1 MRALKE
7 VYVTPRIEKILMDDS
22 DVILTSSGIAK
33 NPGNHPNC
41 TVMPNGKPLP
51 DATMNRC

>member
-1 MRALKE
+1 MKAE
-7 VYVTPRIEKILMDDS
+7 YEAPMMEMIAIDES
-22 DVILTSSGIAK
+22 NVILTSGAK

-41 TVMPNGKPLP
+41 TEMPNGKPLP